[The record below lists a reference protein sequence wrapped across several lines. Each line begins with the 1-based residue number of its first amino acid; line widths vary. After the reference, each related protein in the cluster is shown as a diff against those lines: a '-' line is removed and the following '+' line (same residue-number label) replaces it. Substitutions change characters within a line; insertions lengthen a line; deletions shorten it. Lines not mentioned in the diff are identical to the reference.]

1 MKERSMGFPAR
12 ALKITKV
19 SPKPVDNV
27 SPKMVEHMFNR
38 RKKESRPVARR
49 VAPEALRQT
58 LRFSATVCTPSL
70 FRHRRELLRAREN
83 VTYGWGGRVDM
94 GGWGC
99 GGGRGGGKG
108 VKGEI

>member
-58 LRFSATVCTPSL
+58 LRLSATVCKQSL
-70 FRHRRELLRAREN
+70 CRHRREPPARQGKCN
-83 VTYGWGGRVDM
+83 IRVGRKGGYGWMGMRGRT
-94 GGWGC
+94 
-99 GGGRGGGKG
+99 GRGENGGKG
-108 VKGEI
+108 

>member
-58 LRFSATVCTPSL
+58 LRLSATVCTPSL
-70 FRHRRELLRAREN
+70 FRHRRELLRAKEN
-83 VTYGWGGRVDM
+83 VTYGRGGRVD
-94 GGWGC
+94 GDAGEDGE
-99 GGGRGGGKG
+99 GGKG
-108 VKGEI
+108 

>member
-38 RKKESRPVARR
+38 RKKNPVQSPAGSR
-49 VAPEALRQT
+49 QK
-58 LRFSATVCTPSL
+58 L
-70 FRHRRELLRAREN
+70 FGKLSGSVLLYASRASVDIAVNLLRAREN

-94 GGWGC
+94 RGWGC
-99 GGGRGGGKG
+99 GGGRDRTG
-108 VKGEI
+108 